1 MTKKLVVIVVLVALA
16 VAFFAL
22 DLHQYLTLDN
32 LKQGQARFAEWQRES
47 PVMVGL
53 AFALVYIVVTGLSL
67 PGAAIM
73 TLAGGALFGLLW
85 GTIIVSFASTI
96 GATVAFLVARFLL
109 HDWVQ
114 ERFSRRLQAVNRGVE
129 KEGGFYLFALR
140 LAPVF
145 PFFIINIVMA
155 LTRIR
160 TWTFYWV
167 SQVGML
173 PFTVVYV
180 NAGTQLAQ
188 VDRPGDILSP
198 GLVLS
203 FVLMGIFP
211 LLARKTMQGI
221 KRLRAGAG

>member
-1 MTKKLVVIVVLVALA
+1 MTKKITVISVLVALA
-16 VAFFAL
+16 VAFFAF
-22 DLHQYLTLDN
+22 DLNQYLTLEN
-32 LKQGQARFAEWQRES
+32 LKQGHARFTEWQQES
-47 PVMVGL
+47 PVTVAL
-53 AFALVYIVVTGLSL
+53 AFALIYIVVTGLSL

-85 GTIIVSFASTI
+85 GTVIVSFASTI

-114 ERFSRRLQAVNRGVE
+114 DHFSKRLEAINRGVE
-129 KEGGFYLFALR
+129 REGGFYLFAMR
-140 LAPVF
+140 LMPVF
-145 PFFIINIVMA
+145 PFFIINILMA

-160 TWTFYWV
+160 TRTFYWV
-167 SQVGML
+167 SQVGMF

-188 VDRPGDILSP
+188 VDSPADILSP

-203 FVLMGIFP
+203 FVLMGLFP
-211 LLARKTMQGI
+211 LLAKKILQGI